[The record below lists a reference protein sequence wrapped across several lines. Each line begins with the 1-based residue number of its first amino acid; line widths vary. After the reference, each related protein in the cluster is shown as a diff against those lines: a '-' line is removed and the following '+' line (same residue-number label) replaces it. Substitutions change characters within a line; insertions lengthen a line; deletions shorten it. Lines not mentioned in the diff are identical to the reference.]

1 MHRELGQTVRS
12 ALKKVRHR
20 VLGEVHSNGMLLL
33 LLLPTLFAPTKA
45 GHPVPDPDGPYMRNP
60 CLNGSRWSHLPFC
73 DTTLG
78 LDERAAD
85 IVQRLSAAERITAL
99 GSQDAG
105 FPSVGLL
112 PYDWWSEA
120 THGISHVRDGPNS
133 STPFESNFA
142 LPITTAAAFN
152 RSLWMATGRA
162 IGTEARAFMNA
173 GNAYSTFWAPVVNL
187 VRDPRWGR
195 NVCASSIQ
203 PTSNVL

>member
-1 MHRELGQTVRS
+1 MFPC
-12 ALKKVRHR
+12 
-20 VLGEVHSNGMLLL
+20 LLL
-33 LLLPTLFAPTKA
+33 SALFAPTEA
-45 GHPVPDPDGPYMRNP
+45 GHPTPDPDGPYMRNP
-60 CLNGSRWSHLPFC
+60 CLNGSHWSQLPFC

-85 IVQRLSAAERITAL
+85 IVQRLSLTERITAL

-152 RSLWMATGRA
+152 RSLWAATGRA

-195 NVCASSIQ
+195 NLCASAVQ
-203 PTSNVL
+203 PTS